1 MQDKLQELTD
11 KLYKEGLSKGKKDA
25 DEMLAK
31 AKQEAAKIM
40 AEARE
45 EADTLMLKTRKDCDD
60 LKKKADGDIKMA
72 SVQALAAVR
81 QKIEQA
87 ITAKSI
93 TEPIA
98 KSLNE
103 KEFLQSIIKTIV
115 ESFNPK
121 SGSHSS
127 LDIILPENK
136 KQEMDSYIKEELVKY
151 CNAGINVSYD
161 KDIENGF
168 KVSPKGSGYYISF
181 TDKSFENIIS
191 EFLRPK
197 TKKLLFGE

>member
-31 AKQEAAKIM
+31 ARQEAAKIV

-45 EADTLMLKTRKDCDD
+45 ESDALMLKTRKECED
-60 LKKKADGDIKMA
+60 LKMKADGDIKMA
-72 SVQALAAVR
+72 SVQTLATVR
-81 QKIEQA
+81 QKIEQT

-93 TEPIA
+93 AEPIA
-98 KSLNE
+98 KGLSE
-103 KEFLQSIIKTIV
+103 KEFLQSIIKTV
-115 ESFNPK
+115 VTAFNPA
-121 SGSHSS
+121 SGKHTS
-127 LDIILPENK
+127 LDLILPESK
-136 KQEMDSYIKEELVKY
+136 KQEMDNFVSGELAKY
-151 CNAGINVSYD
+151 CNEGINVSYD
-161 KDIENGF
+161 KNFENGF
-168 KVSPKGSGYYISF
+168 KVGPKGSGYYISF
-181 TDKSFENIIS
+181 TDKSFENMIS